1 MKIDVTTFGETKD
14 GCKAQRFTI
23 TNAKGHSIS
32 LTDFGAILMDV
43 NVPDRNGKLANVNL
57 TFGKLAPYLGAHP
70 YFGSTVGRFC
80 NRIAEGK
87 FSIDGKAYQV
97 TCNLGKHHLHG
108 GAIGFEHLMWTAETY
123 QTDGIAGVCLT
134 LISPDGMEG
143 FPGTL
148 KATADY
154 SFSETDELSMTFSA
168 TTDAPTHVNLT
179 NHSYWNLAGAGSG
192 SAMDHLVEI
201 QADQSL
207 DVDDDLIPTGKLNDL
222 TGTGLDF
229 RRATA
234 LGDRLGQF
242 ASTKGYDHCYV
253 VRGTAGTLR
262 PAARIVDPKTGRM
275 MDVFT
280 TQPGMQLYTANHLAG
295 NEHSNGYGGH
305 EAFCVETQQ
314 YPNAPNVASFPSTLL
329 RPGQTM
335 RETTLHR
342 FSIFR

>member
-1 MKIDVTTFGETKD
+1 
-14 GCKAQRFTI
+14 
-23 TNAKGHSIS
+23 
-32 LTDFGAILMDV
+32 
-43 NVPDRNGKLANVNL
+43 
-57 TFGKLAPYLGAHP
+57 
-70 YFGSTVGRFC
+70 
-80 NRIAEGK
+80 
-87 FSIDGKAYQV
+87 
-97 TCNLGKHHLHG
+97 
-108 GAIGFEHLMWTAETY
+108 MWTAETY
-123 QTDGIAGVCLT
+123 QKDGIAGVRFT
-134 LISPDGMEG
+134 LNSPDGMEG

-148 KATADY
+148 IATADY
-154 SFSETDELSMTFSA
+154 SFSETDELTMTFSA

-201 QADQSL
+201 HADQSL

-234 LGDRLGQF
+234 LADRLGQF

-253 VRGTAGTLR
+253 VRGTAGSLR

-275 MDVFT
+275 MEVLT

-295 NEHSNGYGGH
+295 NEQSNGYGGH